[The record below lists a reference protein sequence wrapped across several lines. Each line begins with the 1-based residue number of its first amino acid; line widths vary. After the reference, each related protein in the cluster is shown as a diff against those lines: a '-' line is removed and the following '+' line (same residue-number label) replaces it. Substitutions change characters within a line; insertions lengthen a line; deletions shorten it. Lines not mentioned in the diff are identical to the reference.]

1 MIRGDEE
8 IYKEFIDDFLVVKE
22 VKSEVWKEW
31 RVNENVNNGE
41 QQLTLI

>member
-8 IYKEFIDDFLVVKE
+8 IYKEFIDDFWVVKE
-22 VKSEVWKEW
+22 VKSEVWKKW